1 MNEQTPAQHVTDVI
15 QNLKRAE
22 EIRGA
27 NRVIIL
33 NLFNGNP
40 PFTPAQMSE
49 NKIDVSFS
57 SKSGTNLLAA
67 ARRQYENAL
76 LKPAK
81 FFHVS
86 LDDAPADRG
95 LEWSNIITKEINK
108 RMKRSRS
115 YFQTI
120 RETGAGVMLNG
131 IGPKMWEDQEKW
143 EPYYIA
149 IEDLLIP
156 TDTQCSLDMPHFAVR
171 RQMTYYQ
178 LWKKTLAKG
187 DNMDPGWNKKA
198 VQNLLQA
205 IKNQLTTTQNWDWIA
220 TPERA
225 AELLKQNATLFES
238 DIVPKLCFWDWYEQ
252 DDKTGEW
259 FLKIVLDQDYGLAQ
273 GALSDPLQ
281 FIYEG
286 KKPRSDTLE
295 KILQVQYGDGNPRS
309 PFFYHSV
316 RSLGFL
322 LFDLCQ
328 VSDMTL
334 CRFVQKVHE
343 DYMLLLRVQDPA
355 DKAAVDKIHFGLRY
369 GLLPDGVSFVKRE
382 ERYQIDPGLT
392 EMLFAIMKQH
402 IGESASTYTQ
412 EVDSGTEKERT
423 KFEVQAILAQTSAL
437 MSTLLTNIYTQVE
450 WEYAE
455 ICRRFCLKQ
464 TRDKDAK
471 SFQKA
476 CTEQG
481 VPEKWLDSNR
491 WEVKAEMTL
500 GGGNKMLEISQAQQ
514 LMSVRQFMDPSSQA
528 AVLHDY
534 VLALTDDP
542 GRANR
547 YAPLKPNKI
556 TDTVFETAQTW
567 GTLMTGQPMPVRE
580 GDSHREVIE
589 TILRMMMMKV
599 QQIMQS
605 GGVGTPQDVIGLTN
619 AGAYVQ
625 QHIQLLAQDESEQSR
640 VKAYGDALGK
650 IGNQVKAMAERQ
662 AEAAQNQNGHLDP
675 ETQQKIMA
683 ANALTQQKLAAK
695 QAADQLKLKTKQ
707 EQFLQKQQHERVK
720 LAGDMYEHG
729 VQTTVE
735 AHARTVEAKAEA
747 DAIKAKTDA
756 EVEAVKRK
764 ATATDKKD

>member
-1 MNEQTPAQHVTDVI
+1 MSEQTPAQHVTDVI
-15 QNLKRAE
+15 QNLKRAD

-40 PFTPAQMSE
+40 PYSPAQMAE

-86 LDDAPADRG
+86 LEDAPPERG
-95 LEWSNIITKEINK
+95 LEWANIITKEINK

-115 YFQTI
+115 YFQTV
-120 RETGAGVMLNG
+120 RETGAGVMLHG

-143 EPYYIA
+143 EPYYVA
-149 IEDLLIP
+149 LENLLIP
-156 TDTQCSLDMPHFAVR
+156 TDTQCNLDMPHFAGR
-171 RQMTYYQ
+171 REMTYYQ
-178 LWKKTLAKG
+178 LWKKTLGKG
-187 DNMDPGWNKKA
+187 ENMDPGWNKKA
-198 VQNLLQA
+198 VQKLLQA
-205 IKNQLTTTQNWDWIA
+205 IKNQFTSTQNWDWIA

-259 FLKIVLDQDYGLAQ
+259 FLKIVLDQDYGSAQ
-273 GALSDPLQ
+273 GALSDPLD

-286 KKPRSDTLE
+286 RKPVSDTLD

-328 VSDMTL
+328 VNDMTL

-355 DKAAVDKIHFGLRY
+355 DRAAIDKIHFGLRY

-382 ERYQIDPGLT
+382 ERYQIDPNLT
-392 EMLFAIMKQH
+392 EMLFSIMKQH

-412 EVDSGTEKERT
+412 DVDSGTEKERT

-455 ICRRFCLKQ
+455 ICRRFCLKE

-476 CTEQG
+476 CVDQG
-481 VPEKWLDSNR
+481 VPEKWLNSDR

-547 YAPLKPNKI
+547 YAPLKPTKI

-589 TILRMMMMKV
+589 TLLRMMDMKV
-599 QQIMQS
+599 QQIEQS
-605 GGVGTPQDVIGLTN
+605 GGVGMPQDVVGITN
-619 AGAYVQ
+619 AAAYVT
-625 QHIQLLAQDESEQSR
+625 QHIDLLEQDESEAQR
-640 VKAYGDALGK
+640 VKQYRDFLGK
-650 IGNQVKAMAERQ
+650 LGNQVKAFAQRQ
-662 AEAAQNQNGHLDP
+662 QEMAAQQNGHQDP
-675 ETQQKIMA
+675 ETMA
-683 ANALTQQKLAAK
+683 KVASIAATTQAKVQAKQVSDQQKLAQKEAAFRQK
-695 QAADQLKLKTKQ
+695 QAHEMEKTRADVFVAGMEGVAETAAQHAKTAA
-707 EQFLQKQQHERVK
+707 EVRAIERK
-720 LAGDMYEHG
+720 A
-729 VQTTVE
+729 E
-735 AHARTVEAKAEA
+735 AEAKAA
-747 DAIKAKTDA
+747 AKKAS
-756 EVEAVKRK
+756 
-764 ATATDKKD
+764 ATKNKE